1 MGAIAQIFSG
11 SSSSSTSPQQMLQ
24 EEQAQFNANFALET
38 QASMNQNTNQTYT
51 AIGTNEN
58 TDLAASQAGETQVGQ
73 ANAKIV
79 A

>member
-1 MGAIAQIFSG
+1 MGAIVSAFTG
-11 SSSSSTSPQQMLQ
+11 GNSSSSSPQQMLQ
-24 EEQAQFNANFALET
+24 EEQAQFNSNFALET